1 MGFEIFQAQKYSG
14 NITRIAAVVLSW
26 RREKR
31 GKLVNIYKNSDV
43 EAIEVEPG
51 RKRRLIHTDHLMVVV
66 WDFTGGPWEN
76 PDAPHSHPHEQ
87 VAYIVEGEILFF
99 LSEEMQRLGTGD
111 MVAIPANVPH
121 SIQLVSSHVR
131 LIDSFTPLRQEF
143 L

>member
-1 MGFEIFQAQKYSG
+1 M
-14 NITRIAAVVLSW
+14 LSW
-26 RREKR
+26 RVEKR
-31 GKLVNIYKNSDV
+31 GKLLNIFRNSDV

-51 RKRRLIHTDHLMVVV
+51 RKRRLIHTEHLMVVV

-87 VAYIVEGEILFF
+87 VTYIVEGEVLFF
-99 LSEEMQRLGTGD
+99 LGREKQKLCMGD

-121 SIQLVSSHVR
+121 SIQLVSSQVR

>member
-1 MGFEIFQAQKYSG
+1 M
-14 NITRIAAVVLSW
+14 LSW
-26 RREKR
+26 RRGKR

-43 EAIEVEPG
+43 SAIEVEPG
-51 RKRRLIHTDHLMVVV
+51 RKRRLIHTDNLMVVV
-66 WDFTGGPWEN
+66 WDFAGGPWED

-87 VAYIVEGEILFF
+87 VTYIVEGEVLFF
-99 LSEEMQRLGTGD
+99 LGEEMQRLRTGD

-121 SIQLVSSHVR
+121 CIQLVSSHVR